1 MQKKLKIT
9 KKCAKKWGKNAQNL
23 HVQKKKNEKMCKRNE
38 KNLRKKMHKLCRP
51 KLTENAILGSFWA
64 KCQKLGPKYHKKNL
78 SGVHVPHLGRSSI
91 KNDERKASV
100 VQLHPTAHPCISFRV
115 VLKKTKLP
123 LLFQHI
129 QLKIQKKMDK
139 KQHS

>member
-1 MQKKLKIT
+1 MKIT